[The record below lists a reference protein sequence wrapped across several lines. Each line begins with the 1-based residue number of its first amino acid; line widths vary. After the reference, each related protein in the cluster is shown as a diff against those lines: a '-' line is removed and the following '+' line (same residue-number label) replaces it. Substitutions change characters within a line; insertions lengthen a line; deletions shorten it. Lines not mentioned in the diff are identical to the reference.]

1 MLVRICVCLRS
12 IIQFVCLCV
21 WTCTC
26 TRFPIWDYVHDF
38 FACMYACIF
47 AYCTCMLFRLFLPCI
62 SFLQNLKGVFA
73 FSSSARTQESAVW
86 RSVSH
91 DVTGYYCDDMWYWCD
106 VGWCEVVLRG
116 GGMMWGGVDV
126 VWREVVVLWCGMM
139 WGGVDMMWYDA
150 MYYGADVV
158 LCAMQCDVVWCDVT
172 TGVDKCDVAL
182 RWWINVMWW
191 CADVTRCD
199 DLKLSFRVMWRHETI

>member
-12 IIQFVCLCV
+12 IILFVCLCV

-73 FSSSARTQESAVW
+73 FSSSASTQESAVW

-91 DVTGYYCDDMWYWCD
+91 DVTGYYCDMWYWCD
-106 VGWCEVVLRG
+106 VGWCEVVL
-116 GGMMWGGVDV
+116 M
-126 VWREVVVLWCGMM
+126 WCGMT
-139 WGGVDMMWYDA
+139 WGGGGVMWYDVRWCW
-150 MYYGADVV
+150 Y
-158 LCAMQCDVVWCDVT
+158 DVVWCDVLWCWR
-172 TGVDKCDVAL
+172 GMMCNAMRCGMMWCDY
-182 RWWINVMWW
+182 
-191 CADVTRCD
+191 RC
-199 DLKLSFRVMWRHETI
+199 R